1 MNNFK
6 MNNRMQKE
14 IQIKMNHCIF
24 IFWVSATGCM
34 FNLFLSFF
42 LSWVANTQLN
52 HWTNPLHCYEFG
64 LPKFFSKTFK
74 FSIIFYSTWQGQ
86 CRKACRSR
94 EKVSKQSEI
103 TWKQSEPVKS
113 ISKIERRKEFVR
125 ALWYEQC
132 PKNSFKRL
140 YILKGL
146 LVLVGKASFSKE
158 FWSEFHIGGGGK
170 RILHIWL
177 IT

>member
-113 ISKIERRKEFVR
+113 SSKIERRKEFVR

-132 PKNSFKRL
+132 RR
-140 YILKGL
+140 ILSKG
-146 LVLVGKASFSKE
+146 STFSRGCW
-158 FWSEFHIGGGGK
+158 FWSEKLHFQKNFG
-170 RILHIWL
+170 RNFILVEGVSGYC
-177 IT
+177 TFD